1 MERRRRENGFTL
13 IETVFAIAIVAFG
26 ITGLMFA
33 MAAGT
38 EVNEYSGEL
47 SDAAYLVD
55 QIGVIVD
62 GTKFDDLASLDG
74 VTYAA
79 VDSNGNTIE
88 GLDNFSQVLTVRAVN
103 PLDMSV
109 DTSGDPQAYLV
120 TVRIVQSSEVMTAA
134 EWLKV
139 KSD

>member
-109 DTSGDPQAYLV
+109 DTSGNPKAYLV